1 MTTPIPSY
9 DELRQKY
16 IEIKL
21 KEQLAIEPKTTILDQ
36 IHNYKYSENNYL
48 VKQLSEELKQQK
60 KLNEMLKMENN
71 KKEIETIEK
80 FVSTHEKEVFEQ
92 LTRLEEIT
100 TQLKIICEENT
111 KLENEKEELQEII
124 HSDKYNELA
133 NKMRKIKKVKNDILC
148 FLEKQGIH
156 SPF

>member
-92 LTRLEEIT
+92 LPRLEEIT

>member
-48 VKQLSEELKQQK
+48 VKQLSEELEQQK